1 MGGGETLGNSLGRA
15 PLGRSD
21 TEATTG
27 WMDGK
32 PWETP
37 WGELRW
43 DGRETEGNILG
54 IDSSVGRERDRTD
67 GRVDG
72 GESMGNS
79 LGTVP
84 LGRSEMEATIGWTE
98 GK

>member
-1 MGGGETLGNSLGRA
+1 M
-15 PLGRSD
+15 GRSD

-27 WMDGK
+27 WMTGNRGK
-32 PWETP
+32 HL
-37 WGELRW
+37 GESSVGT
-43 DGRETEGNILG
+43 DGRPREIAWG